1 MFQNRKHDRIKVAL
15 NELRRGEGLSQSRED
30 YVKFIYEHSTNGGA
44 ASNKMIAQGLQVAP
58 PSVSEMIHKLA
69 NEGLVSY
76 RPYYGANL
84 TEAGESMAKDLLRK
98 HEIWEYFLEHKLDYT
113 KEEVHELAEI
123 LEHSTPLDLAD
134 RLAKFIEYPI
144 DQEFHSKGS

>member
-1 MFQNRKHDRIKVAL
+1 MFHNKKRDRIKVAL

-30 YVKFIYEHSTNGGA
+30 YVKFIYEHSEGDA
-44 ASNKMIAQGLQVAP
+44 VSNKMIAQGLQVAP

-84 TEAGESMAKDLLRK
+84 TEAGERMAEELIRK
-98 HEIWEYFLEHKLDYT
+98 HEIWEYFLEHKLNYS
-113 KEEVHELAEI
+113 KEEVHDLAEI

-134 RLAKFIEYPI
+134 RLADFIEYPS
-144 DQEFHSKGS
+144 F

>member
-1 MFQNRKHDRIKVAL
+1 M

-30 YVKFIYEHSTNGGA
+30 YVKFIYEHSEGDA
-44 ASNKMIAQGLQVAP
+44 VSNKMIAQGLQVAP

-84 TEAGESMAKDLLRK
+84 TEAGERMAEELIRK
-98 HEIWEYFLEHKLDYT
+98 HEIWEYFLEHKLNYS
-113 KEEVHELAEI
+113 KEEVHDLAEI

-134 RLAKFIEYPI
+134 RLADFIEYPS
-144 DQEFHSKGS
+144 F